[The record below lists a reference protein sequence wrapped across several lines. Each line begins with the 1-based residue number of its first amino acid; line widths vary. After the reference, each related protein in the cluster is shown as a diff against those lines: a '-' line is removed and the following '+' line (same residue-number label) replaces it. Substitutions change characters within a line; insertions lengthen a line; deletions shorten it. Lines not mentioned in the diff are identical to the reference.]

1 VDLLKSNEPLKYHCF
16 YKTGGKALF
25 FAEPFTTSELFEI
38 LDFAEKKNLN
48 IFIYGKGSNILFSDK
63 DFEAVVIST
72 SRLNNYILRNKNE
85 FIVGAGVSLDEFVEY
100 SIIEGF
106 EGLENLSG
114 IPGCIGGNIVMN
126 AGAFGSEIKDVVEN
140 ITVLDNG
147 KIITLNNDEIG
158 FGYRKTENLLNKV
171 VLSAKIKLTICKFR
185 NCFQK
190 RKEILQ
196 KRKEKQPLDFPSCGS
211 VFKRPENNF
220 AGALIESCG
229 LKGFSLGGAK
239 ISEKHANFILNYN
252 NANSSDIYTL
262 INHVK
267 ETVFIQTGILL
278 EEEVRLINFD

>member
-1 VDLLKSNEPLKYHCF
+1 
-16 YKTGGKALF
+16 
-25 FAEPFTTSELFEI
+25 
-38 LDFAEKKNLN
+38 
-48 IFIYGKGSNILFSDK
+48 
-63 DFEAVVIST
+63 
-72 SRLNNYILRNKNE
+72 
-85 FIVGAGVSLDEFVEY
+85 
-100 SIIEGF
+100 
-106 EGLENLSG
+106 
-114 IPGCIGGNIVMN
+114 MN